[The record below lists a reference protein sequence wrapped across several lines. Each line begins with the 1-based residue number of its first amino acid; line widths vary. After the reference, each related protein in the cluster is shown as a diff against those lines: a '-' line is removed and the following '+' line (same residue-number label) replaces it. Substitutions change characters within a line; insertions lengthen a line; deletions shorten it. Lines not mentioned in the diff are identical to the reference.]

1 MTSLKG
7 RCGDLTRKGSVSMT
21 SHGREVSDDV
31 TRSDSVPM
39 TSRGG
44 GRPDDVTHVMAS
56 RLPARTGLILLLL
69 PPLLLLPL
77 LSPCQSSAVDRE
89 PLSDQ
94 KICADA
100 ECRDV
105 MYHVKAIRDYEAQ
118 DCRFVSFSKDDD
130 VYVYYRLAGQREDL
144 WLGMLYEMK
153 QNMEMLETTKA
164 LLEAQMK
171 QTDRETENCM
181 VQSSELQEQL
191 EQRRRKLFVEQQARN
206 LLETSPEHM
215 NERAQQAMEEASTN
229 K

>member
-1 MTSLKG
+1 MLEGVAARHLLLQGATRDQAACGEVSDAVTRSDSVPMTFTGASVSETSRKVSVPMTSLKG

-21 SHGREVSDDV
+21 SHGRTVSDDV

-100 ECRDV
+100 ECR
-105 MYHVKAIRDYEAQ
+105 
-118 DCRFVSFSKDDD
+118 
-130 VYVYYRLAGQREDL
+130 GQC
-144 WLGMLYEMK
+144 G
-153 QNMEMLETTKA
+153 
-164 LLEAQMK
+164 
-171 QTDRETENCM
+171 
-181 VQSSELQEQL
+181 S
-191 EQRRRKLFVEQQARN
+191 
-206 LLETSPEHM
+206 
-215 NERAQQAMEEASTN
+215 
-229 K
+229 